1 VSQVA
6 LETLIALLATWL
18 GATVVARTPRDRVA
32 QSFGLMMALAA
43 TWSLTRI
50 LWRLTSDDTVRQ
62 TMAHAEVVL
71 AELAP
76 ATVLYFVLTYLQ
88 RRRPRGAQLL
98 LLTLA
103 TVAGLAV
110 GLAAIIAP
118 DRPLSPTDPDRLLGG
133 ATGALLAWGWIAF
146 RALVLALAFWWT
158 WIAWRRA
165 ARDELRHRQLLLV
178 LTAIGLG
185 AGSIFTLILAH
196 QFTPL
201 EPFGTVG
208 LAGSIGLATYAVFGG
223 AVFIAPTTVRRSFWL
238 SVGTGVLTAL
248 YILGLLGLDRLARR
262 LLATDA
268 PIVTTIALA
277 LTIALF
283 DPVRDQMRRLLD
295 HLAGRRELPY
305 RRLLRAFGDELLTA
319 QRPDEAI
326 GPALGSLCRAIG
338 ARGAAVYDIADTLL
352 TSYGETETDTEE
364 AGVILPLS
372 SGNQLHGR
380 VVFGP
385 KQPPLPYNRRERDL
399 LNHAAGFVAA
409 ALQLAAR
416 QQAQASTLEGLAEER
431 AAFQVREVALAT
443 ALAELATSQA
453 TPVEN
458 ELAGLRVYALGP
470 LRVERDGVALRQW
483 GGAKAGSRQ
492 AEAIFAFL
500 FDRGERGVAKDE
512 FLELIWPDVLIDKAD
527 LAFHRTLGGLR
538 RTLEPAIKRASDAT
552 AITFHNDRYRLDPA
566 LIAWNDLAAFEERT
580 AAASATADP
589 DESLAILEEARALYR
604 GEYLDDCPFYGDSEF
619 VEERRALLRGR
630 YVDLLLTL
638 GARHATRDNASAAA
652 NAYREALNVTGDD
665 CPRATAALRQLGLSA

>member
-1 VSQVA
+1 MSQVA

-32 QSFGLMMALAA
+32 RAFGLMMALAA

-50 LWRLTSDDTVRQ
+50 VWRLTGDDTVRQ

-76 ATVLYFVLTYLQ
+76 ATVLSFVLAYLQ
-88 RRRPRGAQLL
+88 RRPRGAQLV

-118 DRPLSPTDPDRLLGG
+118 DRPISPTDPERLFGG
-133 ATGALLAWGWIAF
+133 TAGAVVAWGWIAF

-158 WIAWRRA
+158 WRAWRRA
-165 ARDELRHRQLLLV
+165 ARDEVRHRQLLLV
-178 LTAIGLG
+178 LVAIGLG
-185 AGSIFTLILAH
+185 AASIFTLILAH
-196 QFTPL
+196 QFAPL
-201 EPFGTVG
+201 APFGTFG

-223 AVFIAPTTVRRSFWL
+223 AVFIAPTAARRSFWL
-238 SVGTGVLTAL
+238 SLGTGTLTAF
-248 YILGLLGLDRLARR
+248 YILALLGLDRLARR
-262 LLATDA
+262 LLVTEA

-283 DPVRDQMRRLLD
+283 DPVRDQVRRLLD
-295 HLAGRRELPY
+295 RLAGRRELPY

-338 ARGAAVYDIADTLL
+338 ARGATIYDVADARL
-352 TSYGETETDTEE
+352 TSYGQTGGAEE
-364 AGVILPLS
+364 AIILPLS

-385 KQPPLPYNRRERDL
+385 KQPPLPYTRRERDL
-399 LNHAAGFVAA
+399 LDHAAGFIAA

-416 QQAQASTLEGLAEER
+416 QQAQALTLESLAAER
-431 AAFQVREVALAT
+431 NAFQERERALAT
-443 ALAELATSQA
+443 ALAELATNQT
-453 TPVEN
+453 TPAEK
-458 ELAGLRVYALGP
+458 EQAGLQVYALGP

-538 RTLEPAIKRASDAT
+538 RTLEPQIKRASDAT

-580 AAASATADP
+580 AAASVTADP
-589 DESLAILEEARALYR
+589 DASL
-604 GEYLDDCPFYGDSEF
+604 
-619 VEERRALLRGR
+619 
-630 YVDLLLTL
+630 
-638 GARHATRDNASAAA
+638 
-652 NAYREALNVTGDD
+652 
-665 CPRATAALRQLGLSA
+665 